1 MLLPGAFNRCKLSL
15 MKQRGFTLIELLVVV
30 AIIGI
35 LAAVGVVAYNGY
47 TGAAKKNVAKS
58 NHATIIKFISAEIQK
73 CNLGESKVMSG
84 YLTCPISNAYYI
96 VKAMNQ
102 LHAGVDTTFKNP
114 FATGAHNA
122 RGIYAI
128 TNAHE
133 LALFNYKNDTHIGR
147 TLISGSPSTNK
158 ALLIATCFESPCKKV
173 NNRLVSDVYI
183 D

>member
-1 MLLPGAFNRCKLSL
+1 MFNNK
-15 MKQRGFTLIELLVVV
+15 KAFTLIELLVVV

-47 TGAAKKNVAKS
+47 TSGAKKNTVKA
-58 NHATIIKFISAEIQK
+58 NHAAIVKFISAEIQK

-96 VKAMNQ
+96 VKAMNE

-114 FATGAHNA
+114 FTTGAHNA

-133 LALFNYKNDTHIGR
+133 LALFNYNNDTHIGR
-147 TLISGSPSTNK
+147 ALISSWPPTTK
-158 ALLIATCFESPCKKV
+158 VVIIASCFESPCKDV
-173 NNRLVSDVYI
+173 NNRLVSYAHI